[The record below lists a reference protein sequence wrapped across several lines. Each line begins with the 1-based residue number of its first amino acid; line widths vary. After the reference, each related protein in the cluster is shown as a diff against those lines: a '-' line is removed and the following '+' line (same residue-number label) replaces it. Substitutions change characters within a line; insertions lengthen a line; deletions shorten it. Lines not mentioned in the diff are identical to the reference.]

1 MADPIKVLQ
10 LLGSTPASTYTVF
23 ERDQVLTHGQLNE
36 LSLYLNQQ
44 ERLTRTNLV
53 GVGVISGLD
62 LAVEDAA
69 VMVGPGLGITTD
81 GDLVIR
87 PEAVRYTHSKPYDEK
102 QPQYAPFF
110 PDGKTII
117 KLAEL
122 TVETDPLGSPLP
134 TPLSKQDWVVVLLV
148 ETTELDPDLCIGENC
163 DNLGRKA
170 MTKIRLLLA
179 LSDDA
184 KALRATFQPVSE
196 RARSLPDMLATRPL
210 LNTAMANTSLFMSSY
225 RDACSQVLIALNDA
239 LQQFGQDFAP
249 ELKSLFGSNPIEAW
263 QLRLKDIFG
272 LINIGNA
279 QLIYGFFKDMVDTW
293 NDMVDALLDT
303 TAILLPGSSAFPKH
317 LLLGSLPDPTALRTA
332 FFPSVADTGAREAAA
347 RAGFLVR
354 KLQAQMKCFIV
365 PVDTE
370 LRITPSKGEE
380 VPLED
385 RAIPWYYKPD
395 ISTQWNYRLNK
406 RQQSE
411 TNLGYRAHDYGG
423 SERARKPLASAIAGY
438 EMFRVEGHLGGD
450 INQVRDALKAQVA
463 LYNLPFKVHAVLAH
477 NLKKFIRIRPQIR
490 YTDLHRFHYLL
501 RQDVAMRLD
510 EGQHF
515 TTRFSENM
523 QAAVLQKTIPDQLEN
538 VVSVTQVVQTARNN
552 METLSA
558 KAQPALAKTR
568 YTAYREETRQTTWA
582 DKLGDQLQ
590 MLGDVRSKLGEVSR
604 NDIVSPIDSLIQT
617 THPTWLSWLD
627 DLIVAR
633 DDREDDKLLLSRFV
647 GDHPSLDHLG
657 GTWRGGTFVLLYDD
671 SGQVIGDF
679 ALPYSYEEVDEPEPE
694 EPVLPRP
701 PLLRPPIKDITP
713 IGIVR
718 PIKFDLDSMVTSRI
732 DTQFAAS
739 SKKLDERI
747 LQLNTDVDNR
757 LKFTTSNVE
766 GLVKGAFSV
775 KDATGAA
782 GLGGGRL
789 IATGDTL
796 LDELAQDV
804 DYKRQRVQ
812 TLVDLVGR
820 TDLSVDQRSKA
831 QSMLTSAQGELG
843 TAVGT
848 TAEHVVASKTNT
860 ASGGAAN
867 VASILAQSTML
878 VTDSAASTTL
888 TAKLGSLEVA
898 ATDMNQKVLIGGLKN
913 IGAIRG

>member
-10 LLGSTPASTYTVF
+10 LLASTPASTYTVF
-23 ERDQVLTHGQLNE
+23 ERDQVLTHGQLND

-44 ERLTRTNLV
+44 QRLTRTNLV

-62 LAVEDAA
+62 LTVEDTA
-69 VMVGPGLGITTD
+69 VTVGPGLSITTD

-87 PEAVRYTHSKPYDEK
+87 PLAVRYTHSKPYDDK

-110 PDGKTII
+110 PDGKTIN
-117 KLAEL
+117 KMMEL
-122 TVETDPLGSPLP
+122 TDEADPLGTPLP
-134 TPLSKQDWVVVLLV
+134 TPLAKQDWVVVLLV
-148 ETTELDPDLCIGENC
+148 ETSELDPDLCIGENC

-179 LSDDA
+179 LRDDA

-196 RARSLPDMLATRPL
+196 RARSLPDMLATRPQ
-210 LNTAMANTSLFMSSY
+210 LNTAMSNTALFMSRY
-225 RDACSQVLIALNDA
+225 RDACSTVLNALSDA
-239 LQQFGQDFAP
+239 FKQFGQDFAP
-249 ELKSLFGSNPIEAW
+249 ELKSLFGSNPVEAW
-263 QLRLKDIFG
+263 QLRLKEIFG
-272 LINIGNA
+272 QITIGNA
-279 QLIYGFFKDMVDTW
+279 QLIYGFYKDMVDTW
-293 NDMVDALLDT
+293 NAMVDALLDT
-303 TAILLPGSSAFPKH
+303 TAILLPGTSAFPKH
-317 LLLGSLPDPTALRTA
+317 LLLGSLQDPTALRTA

-354 KLQAQMKCFIV
+354 KLQAQLDCFFL
-365 PVDTE
+365 PKDTV
-370 LRITPSKGEE
+370 LRITPSMGEE
-380 VPLED
+380 VALEE

-395 ISTQWNYRLNK
+395 ISAHWNYQLHK

-411 TNLGYRAHDYGG
+411 TNLGYRANDYGG
-423 SERARKPLASAIAGY
+423 SVRARNPLVSAISGY
-438 EMFRVEGHLGGD
+438 EMFRIEGHLGSD
-450 INQVRDALKAQVA
+450 VNKVREELKAQVA
-463 LYNLPFKVHAVLAH
+463 QYNLPFKVHAVLAH
-477 NLKKFIRIRPQIR
+477 DLKKFIRIRPQIR

-501 RQDVAMRLD
+501 RQDVAIRLE
-510 EGQHF
+510 EGKDF
-515 TTRFSENM
+515 TSKFSENM
-523 QAAVLQKTIPDQLEN
+523 QAAVQHKTIPDQLEN

-582 DKLGDQLQ
+582 DQLGDQLQ
-590 MLGDVRSKLGEVSR
+590 MLGDVRSKLGEVAR

-617 THPTWLSWLD
+617 THPIWLNWLD

-633 DDREDDKLLLSRFV
+633 DDREDNKLLLSRFV

-671 SGQVIGDF
+671 SGKVVGDF
-679 ALPYSYEEVDEPEPE
+679 ALPYTYEELDELEPD
-694 EPVLPRP
+694 EPVLQRP
-701 PLLRPPIKDITP
+701 PLLRPPIKDIMP

-718 PIKFDLDSMVTSRI
+718 PIKLDLDSMVNSRI
-732 DTQFAAS
+732 DMQFAIS
-739 SKKLDERI
+739 SKDLDDRI
-747 LQLNTDVDNR
+747 LALNTDVDNR
-757 LKFTTSNVE
+757 LKLTTSNVE
-766 GLVKGAFSV
+766 GLVKGVLSF
-775 KDATGAA
+775 KDTAGTS
-782 GLGGGRL
+782 GLGGSRL

-812 TLVDLVGR
+812 SLVDLVGR

-831 QSMLTSAQGELG
+831 QIMLTSAQGELG
-843 TAVGT
+843 AAVGT

-878 VTDSAASTTL
+878 VTDNAASTRL
-888 TAKLGSLEVA
+888 TAKLGTLEAA
-898 ATDMNQKVLIGGLKN
+898 ATDQNQKVLIGGLKN
-913 IGAIRG
+913 IGSIRG

>member
-69 VMVGPGLGITTD
+69 VTVGPGLGITTD

-87 PEAVRYTHSKPYDEK
+87 PEAVRYTHSKPYDDK

-110 PDGKTII
+110 PDGKTIN
-117 KLAEL
+117 KMVEL
-122 TVETDPLGSPLP
+122 TDEADPLGTPLP
-134 TPLSKQDWVVVLLV
+134 TPLAKQDWVVVLLV
-148 ETTELDPDLCIGENC
+148 ETSELDPDLCIGENC

-184 KALRATFQPVSE
+184 KALHATFQPVSE
-196 RARSLPDMLATRPL
+196 RARSLPDMLATRPQ
-210 LNTAMANTSLFMSSY
+210 LNTAMSNTTLFMSRY
-225 RDACSQVLIALNDA
+225 RDACNEVLNALNDA
-239 LQQFGQDFAP
+239 LKQFGQDFAP
-249 ELKSLFGSNPIEAW
+249 ELKSLFGSSPVEAW

-272 LINIGNA
+272 QITIGNA

-293 NDMVDALLDT
+293 NAMVDALLDT
-303 TAILLPGSSAFPKH
+303 TAILLPGTSAFPKH
-317 LLLGSLPDPTALRTA
+317 LLLGSLQDPTALRTA

-347 RAGFLVR
+347 SAGFLVR
-354 KLQAQMKCFIV
+354 KLQAQMDCFFV
-365 PVDTE
+365 PEDTV
-370 LRITPSKGEE
+370 LRITPSMGEE
-380 VPLED
+380 VALED

-411 TNLGYRAHDYGG
+411 TNLGYRANDYGG
-423 SERARKPLASAIAGY
+423 SVRARNPLGSAIAGY

-450 INQVRDALKAQVA
+450 VNKVREELKAQVA
-463 LYNLPFKVHAVLAH
+463 QYNLPFKVHAVLAH

-501 RQDVAMRLD
+501 RQDVAVRLD
-510 EGQHF
+510 EGQRF
-515 TTRFSENM
+515 TSKFSENM
-523 QAAVLQKTIPDQLEN
+523 QAAVQQKTIPDQLEN

-568 YTAYREETRQTTWA
+568 YTAYREETRQTAWA

-590 MLGDVRSKLGEVSR
+590 MLGDVRSKLGEVAR

-617 THPTWLSWLD
+617 THPIWLNWLD

-657 GTWRGGTFVLLYDD
+657 GTWRGGTLVLLYDD
-671 SGQVIGDF
+671 NGKVVGDF
-679 ALPYSYEEVDEPEPE
+679 ALPYTYEEVDEPEPE
-694 EPVLPRP
+694 EPVLQRP

-718 PIKFDLDSMVTSRI
+718 PIKLDLDTMVTSRV
-732 DTQFAAS
+732 DSRFAVTS
-739 SKKLDERI
+739 VDLDKKI
-747 LQLNTDVDNR
+747 ATLNTTVDAR
-757 LKFTTSNVE
+757 LNLATSNVE
-766 GLVKGAFSV
+766 SLVKGAFSV
-775 KDATGAA
+775 KEATGAVA
-782 GLGGGRL
+782 LGGGKL
-789 IATGDTL
+789 MATGDSL

-812 TLVDLVGR
+812 NLAELVGR
-820 TDLSVDQRSKA
+820 TDLSADQRSKA
-831 QSMLTSAQGELG
+831 QTLLSNAQGELG
-843 TAVGT
+843 AAVGA
-848 TAEHVVASKTNT
+848 TAEHVVTTKTNT

-878 VTDSAASTTL
+878 VTDSAAATKL
-888 TAKLGSLEVA
+888 TAKLGTLEVA
-898 ATDMNQKVLIGGLKN
+898 ATDQNQKVLIGGLKN